1 MSEQQLTVAELLAR
15 SGKDKKT
22 SGRRRRRSLEEG
34 GVSVAELTG
43 NIPKVDAKP
52 VEGKHNTE
60 TIDGETRAG
69 VAEVAAQKAAEAAE
83 AEKAAAEKAAEPEQ
97 APEAPERPE
106 TPAEQVKPEPAEQ
119 PEEAAEEKAQ
129 KEATEQSE
137 ETKAEGVDKP
147 VKRTPS
153 NDETI
158 VLSVVDENEPV
169 RLTTGTFPA
178 VKKAEVAEKE
188 APVVDP
194 LAGVTAAALA
204 DAKVGEPEEPE
215 AEEADETQE
224 PAVAA
229 TDGVDE
235 ANAVDEVDEDAEEA
249 EDYDEYEEEDDHVS
263 AGSVVLLSILGI
275 VLGIAAFVLFTY
287 LWGSLSTPVV
297 AALAVL
303 VTAVMMFVV
312 YKMNTA
318 RPRLSMFLSAVVG
331 LVLTFGPMLTVPR

>member
-60 TIDGETRAG
+60 TIDGDTRAG
-69 VAEVAAQKAAEAAE
+69 VAEVAAQKVAE
-83 AEKAAAEKAAEPEQ
+83 AEKAASPEQ
-97 APEAPERPE
+97 APAVPERPE
-106 TPAEQVKPEPAEQ
+106 TPAEQAEPGQ

-129 KEATEQSE
+129 KEATEQSGGS
-137 ETKAEGVDKP
+137 ETEGVDKP

-188 APVVDP
+188 APAVDP

-215 AEEADETQE
+215 AEEAEETQE

-235 ANAVDEVDEDAEEA
+235 ANAVDEVDEEAEEA

-303 VTAVMMFVV
+303 VTAVMIFVV

>member
-60 TIDGETRAG
+60 TIDGDTRAG

-83 AEKAAAEKAAEPEQ
+83 AEKAASPEQ
-97 APEAPERPE
+97 APAVPERPE
-106 TPAEQVKPEPAEQ
+106 TPAEQAEPGQ

-129 KEATEQSE
+129 KEATEQSGGS
-137 ETKAEGVDKP
+137 ETEGVDKP

-215 AEEADETQE
+215 AEEAEETQE

-229 TDGVDE
+229 TDGVGE
-235 ANAVDEVDEDAEEA
+235 ANAVDEVDEEAEEA

>member
-106 TPAEQVKPEPAEQ
+106 TPAEQAEPGQ
-119 PEEAAEEKAQ
+119 PEEAAEEKAE
-129 KEATEQSE
+129 KEATEQSGE
-137 ETKAEGVDKP
+137 SEAEGVDKP

-215 AEEADETQE
+215 AEEAEETQE

-235 ANAVDEVDEDAEEA
+235 ANAVDEVDEEAEEA